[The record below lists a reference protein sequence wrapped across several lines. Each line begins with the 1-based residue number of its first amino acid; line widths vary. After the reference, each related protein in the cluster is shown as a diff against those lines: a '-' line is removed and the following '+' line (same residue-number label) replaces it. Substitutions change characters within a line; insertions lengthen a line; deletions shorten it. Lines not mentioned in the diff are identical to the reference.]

1 MQFQLIKA
9 ETSRVLF
16 TVLLVV
22 FLSACGGGGSG
33 SGGGDGGGSSA
44 LSSDKLS
51 TNAGIQQ
58 PAASRAQEDLI
69 QGSTGNNSNTQPQDT
84 KNSNTKSP
92 DTKVDTGS
100 FDLKWTAPVSRKDG
114 SPLSLSDINGFKV
127 YYGKS
132 KGKYTHYIDVSNGTA
147 QKVKVKDVPVGTY
160 YVVMTTYDSDG
171 RESGYSYSI
180 TKTVL

>member
-1 MQFQLIKA
+1 MQLQLIKA
-9 ETSRVLF
+9 GTSRMLL
-16 TVLLVV
+16 TGLLVL
-22 FLSACGGGGSG
+22 FLSACGDGS
-33 SGGGDGGGSSA
+33 GGDGGGSSA

-51 TNAGIQQ
+51 TNAGIRQ
-58 PAASRAQEDLI
+58 PAASSAKEDLT
-69 QGSTGNNSNTQPQDT
+69 QGSTGNNSNTQSSST
-84 KNSNTKSP
+84 N
-92 DTKVDTGS
+92 VDTGS

-171 RESGYSYSI
+171 RESGYSSSI